1 MIRSKSDEV
10 RYRKKHE
17 HIIHRYT
24 TCCIFLN
31 HTTFQIIDIYI
42 KTPNDGYYR
51 NLGQDYT
58 GYDLL

>member
-17 HIIHRYT
+17 HHTPLYNLLYI
-24 TCCIFLN
+24 LN
-31 HTTFQIIDIYI
+31 HTTFQIIDIDI